1 MTPLRTHSI
10 CRKCRVPLEFHSAQ
24 TTAGPDYPREV
35 AVFSCQQCG
44 RLTAEEQL
52 QQQLKAA

>member
-10 CRKCRVPLEFHSAQ
+10 CRKCRVLLEFHSAH

-35 AVFSCQQCG
+35 AVFACTKCG
-44 RLTAEEQL
+44 RLTAEEQ